1 MKHKAQ
7 TKARSWPAPDPATRI
22 VVDAAGNSPL
32 PPHRSPPASTRSSER
47 TPHRGE
53 LIVAA
58 GLVGILASVGSA
70 FVKVLDL
77 PSSSS
82 MAVGGFGVALVL
94 MGILVRRE
102 STTTTAVQP
111 IVAAATPPVVEI
123 PPTVEMLPTIAM
135 LPTIESAPAVAPPKV
150 RVRPVAVD
158 LPSLTGQLSEVL
170 AELRH
175 EYGMAYRTRTWIEE
189 MLPEYGAQLDDPGLA
204 RALLAV
210 AALDAGGI
218 RADVSGLF
226 GSHGIDEI
234 IATGKVVLA
243 ALHEVRSACDGLGD
257 RADVPV
263 RPSDPS
269 RWPASVS

>member
-1 MKHKAQ
+1 MKHRTQ
-7 TKARSWPAPDPATRI
+7 TRARSWPAPDPASRV
-22 VVDAAGNSPL
+22 VVDADGNSPL
-32 PPHRSPPASTRSSER
+32 PPRRSSPAPTRSSEPISR
-47 TPHRGE
+47 RGE

-70 FVKVLDL
+70 FVKVLEL
-77 PSSSS
+77 PSTSSV
-82 MAVGGFGVALVL
+82 AVGGFGAVLVL
-94 MGILVRRE
+94 MGILVRRR
-102 STTTTAVQP
+102 SMTTPAVQP
-111 IVAAATPPVVEI
+111 IVAAETP
-123 PPTVEMLPTIAM
+123 AA
-135 LPTIESAPAVAPPKV
+135 IETVAPPNI
-150 RVRPVAVD
+150 RVRHVAVD

-189 MLPEYGAQLDDPGLA
+189 MLPAYGAELDDPVLA

-218 RADVSGLF
+218 RADVSGLV
-226 GSHGIDEI
+226 GSHGNDEI

-243 ALHEVRSACDGLGD
+243 ALHEVRAACDGSGD
-257 RADVPV
+257 RADLLV

>member
-1 MKHKAQ
+1 MKHRTQ
-7 TKARSWPAPDPATRI
+7 TRARSWPAPDPATRV
-22 VVDAAGNSPL
+22 VVDAGGNSPL
-32 PPHRSPPASTRSSER
+32 PPHRSSPASTRSSEP
-47 TPHRGE
+47 TTHRGE

-58 GLVGILASVGSA
+58 GLVGVLASVGSA
-70 FVKVLDL
+70 FVKVIDL

-82 MAVGGFGVALVL
+82 MAVGGFGAALVL
-94 MGILVRRE
+94 MGLLVRRG

-111 IVAAATPPVVEI
+111 IVA
-123 PPTVEMLPTIAM
+123 
-135 LPTIESAPAVAPPKV
+135 PKI

-189 MLPEYGAQLDDPGLA
+189 MLPAYGAHVDDPVLA

-218 RADVSGLF
+218 RADVSGLV
-226 GSHGIDEI
+226 GSHGNDEI
-234 IATGKVVLA
+234 ITTGKVVLA
-243 ALHEVRSACDGLGD
+243 ALHEVRAACDRSGD
-257 RADVPV
+257 RAVVPV

>member
-1 MKHKAQ
+1 MKHRTQ
-7 TKARSWPAPDPATRI
+7 TRARSWPAPDPATRV
-22 VVDAAGNSPL
+22 VVDAGGNSPL
-32 PPHRSPPASTRSSER
+32 PPHRSSPASTRSSEP
-47 TPHRGE
+47 TTHRGE

-58 GLVGILASVGSA
+58 GLVGVLAAVGSA
-70 FVKVLDL
+70 FVKVIDL

-82 MAVGGFGVALVL
+82 MAVGGFGAALVL
-94 MGILVRRE
+94 MGLLVRRG

-111 IVAAATPPVVEI
+111 IVATETPPAVESR
-123 PPTVEMLPTIAM
+123 PTVKPLPAID
-135 LPTIESAPAVAPPKV
+135 PAPAVAPPKV

-158 LPSLTGQLSEVL
+158 LPSLTGQLSELL

-189 MLPEYGAQLDDPGLA
+189 MLPAYGAQLDDPVLA

-218 RADVSGLF
+218 RADVSGLV
-226 GSHGIDEI
+226 GSHGNDEI

-243 ALHEVRSACDGLGD
+243 ALHEVRAACDRSGD
-257 RADVPV
+257 RAVVPV
-263 RPSDPS
+263 RASDPS

>member
-1 MKHKAQ
+1 MKHRTQ
-7 TKARSWPAPDPATRI
+7 TRARSWPAPDPATRV
-22 VVDAAGNSPL
+22 VVDAGGNSPL
-32 PPHRSPPASTRSSER
+32 PPHRSSPASTRSSEP
-47 TPHRGE
+47 TTHRGE

-58 GLVGILASVGSA
+58 GLVGVLASVGSA
-70 FVKVLDL
+70 FVKVIDL

-82 MAVGGFGVALVL
+82 MAVGGFGAALVL
-94 MGILVRRE
+94 MGLLVRRG

-111 IVAAATPPVVEI
+111 IVA
-123 PPTVEMLPTIAM
+123 
-135 LPTIESAPAVAPPKV
+135 PKI

-189 MLPEYGAQLDDPGLA
+189 MLPAYGAQLDDPVLA

-218 RADVSGLF
+218 RADVSGLV
-226 GSHGIDEI
+226 GSHGNDEI
-234 IATGKVVLA
+234 ITTGKVVLA
-243 ALHEVRSACDGLGD
+243 ALHEVRAACDRSGD
-257 RADVPV
+257 RAVVPV

>member
-1 MKHKAQ
+1 MKHRTQ
-7 TKARSWPAPDPATRI
+7 TRARSWPAPDPATRV
-22 VVDAAGNSPL
+22 VVDAGGNSPL
-32 PPHRSPPASTRSSER
+32 PPHRSSPASTRSSEP
-47 TPHRGE
+47 TTHRGE

-58 GLVGILASVGSA
+58 GLVGVLASVGSA
-70 FVKVLDL
+70 FVKVIDL

-82 MAVGGFGVALVL
+82 MAVGGFGAALVL
-94 MGILVRRE
+94 MGLLVRRG

-111 IVAAATPPVVEI
+111 NVAA
-123 PPTVEMLPTIAM
+123 
-135 LPTIESAPAVAPPKV
+135 KV

-189 MLPEYGAQLDDPGLA
+189 MLPEYGAQLDDPVLA

-218 RADVSGLF
+218 RADVSGLV

-243 ALHEVRSACDGLGD
+243 ALHEVRAACDRSGD
-257 RADVPV
+257 RAVVPV
-263 RPSDPS
+263 RASDPS

>member
-7 TKARSWPAPDPATRI
+7 TRARSWPAPDPATRV
-22 VVDAAGNSPL
+22 VVDAGGNSPL
-32 PPHRSPPASTRSSER
+32 PPHRSSPASTRSSEP
-47 TPHRGE
+47 TTHRGE

-58 GLVGILASVGSA
+58 GLVGVLASVGSA
-70 FVKVLDL
+70 FVKVIDL

-82 MAVGGFGVALVL
+82 MAVGGFGAALVL
-94 MGILVRRE
+94 MGLLVRRG

-111 IVAAATPPVVEI
+111 IVA
-123 PPTVEMLPTIAM
+123 
-135 LPTIESAPAVAPPKV
+135 PKI

-189 MLPEYGAQLDDPGLA
+189 MLPAYGAQLDDPVLA

-218 RADVSGLF
+218 RADVSGLV
-226 GSHGIDEI
+226 GSHGNDEI
-234 IATGKVVLA
+234 ITTGKVVLA
-243 ALHEVRSACDGLGD
+243 ALHEVRAACDRSGT
-257 RADVPV
+257 RSAVPV

-269 RWPASVS
+269 RWPAPVS

>member
-1 MKHKAQ
+1 MKHKQQ
-7 TKARSWPAPDPATRI
+7 TRARSWPAPDPATRV
-22 VVDAAGNSPL
+22 VVDADGNSPL
-32 PPHRSPPASTRSSER
+32 PPHRSSPASTRSSEP
-47 TPHRGE
+47 TTHRGE

-58 GLVGILASVGSA
+58 GLVGVLASVGSA
-70 FVKVLDL
+70 FVKVIDL

-82 MAVGGFGVALVL
+82 MAVGGFGAALVL
-94 MGILVRRE
+94 MGLLVRRG

-111 IVAAATPPVVEI
+111 IVA
-123 PPTVEMLPTIAM
+123 
-135 LPTIESAPAVAPPKV
+135 PKI

-189 MLPEYGAQLDDPGLA
+189 MLPAYGAQLDDPVLA

-218 RADVSGLF
+218 RADVSGLV
-226 GSHGIDEI
+226 GSHGNDEI
-234 IATGKVVLA
+234 ITTGKVVLA
-243 ALHEVRSACDGLGD
+243 ALHEVRAACDRSGD
-257 RADVPV
+257 RAVVPV